1 MPGQPGVDAEVS
13 VADGSPG
20 KPAAEKPAGQVFQR
34 GQFTFNRRFFET
46 KFSGFFGVVRHGA
59 EKDQT
64 LLVKTGGGQFV
75 VERITRISVNDVHL
89 EVVQGGARQEIMVPF
104 AQIQEIQLQ
113 TQNGMKYRT
122 ILLFGAPGSGKGTQ
136 GKILGSIPGFFHCS
150 CGDVFRNLRPES
162 PLGKLFLD
170 YSSRGQLVPD
180 EPTIELWQQFIEDL
194 TQAGRLHPE
203 RDTLVLDGIPRNVAP
218 GGNAPRMCCNVVG
231 VFYLCSQNF
240 ESLVDRIQRR
250 AMKENRLDDANL
262 EVIRQRL
269 KTYED
274 ETKPVLKFYGKKL
287 VHHINADQ
295 SPAKVLADIL
305 RHAVNK

>member
-1 MPGQPGVDAEVS
+1 
-13 VADGSPG
+13 
-20 KPAAEKPAGQVFQR
+20 
-34 GQFTFNRRFFET
+34 
-46 KFSGFFGVVRHGA
+46 
-59 EKDQT
+59 
-64 LLVKTGGGQFV
+64 
-75 VERITRISVNDVHL
+75 
-89 EVVQGGARQEIMVPF
+89 
-104 AQIQEIQLQ
+104 
-113 TQNGMKYRT
+113 MKYRS
-122 ILLFGAPGSGKGTQ
+122 ILLFGAPGAGKGTQ
-136 GKILGSIPGFFHCS
+136 GKILGSIPQFLHCS

-180 EPTIELWQQFIEDL
+180 APTIELWQQFIKDL
-194 TQAGRLHPE
+194 TQSGRLHPE
-203 RDTLVLDGIPRNVAP
+203 RDTLVLDGIPRNVPQAEIL
-218 GGNAPRMCCNVVG
+218 RDVLQVVG
-231 VFYLCSQNF
+231 VFYLCSQDF

-287 VHHINADQ
+287 VHQINADQ